1 MSEKKRCV
9 IVGGADIGDYA
20 RVKQYLRED
29 DAIVFC
35 DSGLKH
41 LEALDV
47 KPALIVGDF
56 DSHCNPHL
64 DVETIVLPCEK
75 DDTDTVFAVKTMVQR
90 GYDDFLLIGVIGAR
104 LDHTLGNVSILLYLD
119 SLGKKAEIVD
129 DYSEMQ
135 IVSKD
140 EVSIEDKYPFFSLLN
155 IKGCA
160 RGITIRDAKYPLD
173 GTELEGYP
181 GTTLNQAIDIFNG
194 VGGFDIISSNDYPDG
209 IWLDDIQGW
218 LSEGK
223 PVMICWNDWG
233 GHWQTIIGYDTMGTE
248 NENDDVFLVADSY
261 DTTDHNQDGYG
272 IYPAER
278 LMYNFTMYGAFPE
291 SESGSDMLF
300 LVASPSAK

>member
-1 MSEKKRCV
+1 MGDETVSEKKRCV

-29 DAIVFC
+29 DAVVFC

-155 IKGCA
+155 ITGCA
-160 RGITIRDAKYPLD
+160 RGITIRDAKYPLNGAEITCEYQYGVSNEILPGKTAKISVRD
-173 GTELEGYP
+173 GKL
-181 GTTLNQAIDIFNG
+181 LLI
-194 VGGFDIISSNDYPDG
+194 
-209 IWLDDIQGW
+209 
-218 LSEGK
+218 K
-223 PVMICWNDWG
+223 ICR
-233 GHWQTIIGYDTMGTE
+233 Q
-248 NENDDVFLVADSY
+248 
-261 DTTDHNQDGYG
+261 
-272 IYPAER
+272 
-278 LMYNFTMYGAFPE
+278 
-291 SESGSDMLF
+291 
-300 LVASPSAK
+300 